1 MAKVHLSPAE
11 YVIHVFGSVTKT
23 AKAIGRAPSS
33 VSEWRPTST
42 RGRRDG
48 MIPRQAQQDILMVA
62 KRKKLK
68 ITEKNLIT
76 GGYVRQ

>member
-1 MAKVHLSPAE
+1 
-11 YVIHVFGSVTKT
+11 
-23 AKAIGRAPSS
+23 
-33 VSEWRPTST
+33 
-42 RGRRDG
+42 